1 METGEHILQSYDQE
15 LEDIRSKAMAM
26 GGMVEKQV
34 RSALQAVLERDVEL
48 GELVAASDGDIND
61 LEVDIDEECA
71 GIIARR
77 QPAAGDLRLLLSII
91 KVTTDLER
99 IGDEAEQIG
108 LYASQ
113 LGNQVSNQGMSAQL
127 RHLGELAHSLLKLAL
142 DSFARMDDLQA
153 IDVVKKSRRISK
165 EFDDL
170 SRVLI
175 THMMDDTRN
184 IKNALRVVWCARAFE
199 RIGNHSTN
207 ICEFVIYRVKG
218 KDIRHTN
225 LKKVRK
231 KLYPETLKAEERAES
246 LAGSKTNPST

>member
-1 METGEHILQSYDQE
+1 MQTSNHILHSFDQE
-15 LEDIRSKAMAM
+15 LEDIRSKALEM
-26 GGMVEKQV
+26 GGLVEKQV
-34 RSALQAVLERDVEL
+34 SNALQAVMERDIEL
-48 GELVAASDGDIND
+48 GELVSSSDGQIND

-77 QPAAGDLRLLLSII
+77 QPTAGDLRLLLSII
-91 KVTTDLER
+91 KLTTDLER

-108 LYASQ
+108 QYATQ
-113 LGNQVSNQGMSAQL
+113 LGTLTSDKGMNTEL
-127 RHLGELAHSLLKLAL
+127 RHLGELAHTLLKLAL

-153 IDVVKKSRRISK
+153 LEVAKKSRRIGK
-165 EFDDL
+165 EFDNL

-175 THMMDDTRN
+175 THMMDDQRN
-184 IKNALRVVWCARAFE
+184 IKDALRVMWCARALE

-225 LKKVRK
+225 LKKVGK
-231 KLYPETLKAEERAES
+231 KLYPKLES
-246 LAGSKTNPST
+246 DDQ

>member
-1 METGEHILQSYDQE
+1 MENGDHILQSYDQE
-15 LEDIRSKAMAM
+15 LEEIRSKALEM
-26 GGMVEKQV
+26 GGLVEKQV
-34 RSALQAVLERDVEL
+34 SNALQAVLERDVEL
-48 GELVAASDGDIND
+48 GEHVASSDADINE
-61 LEVDIDEECA
+61 LEVEIDEECA
-71 GIIARR
+71 SIIARR

-91 KVTTDLER
+91 KITTDLER

-113 LGNQVSNQGMSAQL
+113 LGNHVSNQGMSAQL

-142 DSFARMDDLQA
+142 DAFARMDDEQA
-153 IDVVKKSRRISK
+153 MDVAKKSRRVSR

-170 SRVLI
+170 SRILI

-184 IKNALRVVWCARAFE
+184 IKNALRVIWCARAFE

-218 KDIRHTN
+218 KDIRHTS
-225 LKKVRK
+225 LKKIRK
-231 KLYPETLKAEERAES
+231 KLYPETLKDKKSDDE
-246 LAGSKTNPST
+246 

>member
-1 METGEHILQSYDQE
+1 MQTSNHILHSFDQE
-15 LEDIRSKAMAM
+15 LEDIRSKALEM
-26 GGMVEKQV
+26 GGLVEKQV
-34 RSALQAVLERDVEL
+34 SNALQAVMERDIEL
-48 GELVAASDGDIND
+48 GELVSSSDGQIND

-77 QPAAGDLRLLLSII
+77 QPTAGDLRLLLSII
-91 KVTTDLER
+91 KLTTDLER

-108 LYASQ
+108 QYATQ
-113 LGNQVSNQGMSAQL
+113 LGTLTSDKGMNTEL
-127 RHLGELAHSLLKLAL
+127 RHLGELAHTLLKLAL

-153 IDVVKKSRRISK
+153 LEVAKKSRRIGK
-165 EFDDL
+165 EFDNL

-175 THMMDDTRN
+175 THMMDDQRN
-184 IKNALRVVWCARAFE
+184 IKDALRVMWCARALE

-225 LKKVRK
+225 LKKVGK
-231 KLYPETLKAEERAES
+231 KLYPTLES
-246 LAGSKTNPST
+246 DDQ

>member
-1 METGEHILQSYDQE
+1 MENGEHILQSYDQE
-15 LEDIRSKAMAM
+15 LEEIRSKALEM
-26 GGMVEKQV
+26 GGLVEKQV
-34 RSALQAVLERDVEL
+34 SNALTAVLDRDTEL
-48 GELVAASDGDIND
+48 GEHVAASDDDINE
-61 LEVDIDEECA
+61 LEVTIDEECA
-71 GIIARR
+71 SIIARR

-99 IGDEAEQIG
+99 IGDEAEKIG

-113 LGNQVSNQGMSAQL
+113 LGTHAVNQGMSAQL
-127 RHLGELAHSLLKLAL
+127 QHLGSLAHSLLKLAL
-142 DSFARMDDLQA
+142 DAFARMDDEQA
-153 IDVVKKSRRISK
+153 MEVARKSRKIGK

-184 IKNALRVVWCARAFE
+184 IKNALRVIWCARAFE

-218 KDIRHTN
+218 KDIRHTS
-225 LKKVRK
+225 LKKIRK
-231 KLYPETLKAEERAES
+231 KLYPDMDKGSDKAS
-246 LAGSKTNPST
+246 

>member
-1 METGEHILQSYDQE
+1 METGEHILQSYDQD
-15 LEDIRSKAMAM
+15 LEEIRNKALEM
-26 GGMVEKQV
+26 GGLVEKQV
-34 RSALQAVLERDVEL
+34 SNALQAVIERDAEL
-48 GELVAASDGDIND
+48 GEAVASADGPINEM
-61 LEVDIDEECA
+61 EVEIDEECA
-71 GIIARR
+71 SIIARR
-77 QPAAGDLRLLLSII
+77 QPTAGDLRLLLSII

-113 LGNQVSNQGMSAQL
+113 LGNNVSNQGMSAKL
-127 RHLGELAHSLLKLAL
+127 RHLGELSHNLLKMAL
-142 DSFARMDDLQA
+142 DAFARMDDLQA
-153 IDVVKKSRRISK
+153 LDVAKKSRRVSR

-184 IKNALRVVWCARAFE
+184 IKNALRVIWCARAFE

-225 LKKVRK
+225 LKKIRK
-231 KLYPETLKAEERAES
+231 KLYPETAKALDDQS
-246 LAGSKTNPST
+246 

>member
-1 METGEHILQSYDQE
+1 MENGDHILRSYDQE
-15 LEDIRSKAMAM
+15 LEDIRSKTLAM
-26 GGMVEKQV
+26 GGLVEKQV
-34 RSALQAVLERDVEL
+34 SNALQAVLERDIEL
-48 GELVAASDGDIND
+48 GELVATSDAEINE
-61 LEVDIDEECA
+61 LEVEIDEECA
-71 GIIARR
+71 SIIARR

-113 LGNQVSNQGMSAQL
+113 LGSNTSNLGLSAQL
-127 RHLGELAHSLLKLAL
+127 RHLGELSHSLLKLAL
-142 DSFARMDDLQA
+142 DAFARMDDGQA
-153 IDVVKKSRRISK
+153 MDVAKKSRRVSG

-175 THMMDDTRN
+175 THMMDDPRS
-184 IKNALRVVWCARAFE
+184 IKNALRVMGCARSLE

-218 KDIRHTN
+218 KDIRHTS
-225 LKKVRK
+225 LKKIRK
-231 KLYPETLKAEERAES
+231 KLYPETLKKSR
-246 LAGSKTNPST
+246 

>member
-1 METGEHILQSYDQE
+1 MENGDHILQSYDQE
-15 LEDIRSKAMAM
+15 LEEIRSKALEM
-26 GGMVEKQV
+26 GGLVEKQV
-34 RSALQAVLERDVEL
+34 SNALEAVLERDVEL
-48 GELVAASDGDIND
+48 GEHVASSDAEINE

-71 GIIARR
+71 SIIARR

-91 KVTTDLER
+91 KITTDLER

-113 LGNQVSNQGMSAQL
+113 LGNNVSNQGMSSKL
-127 RHLGELAHSLLKLAL
+127 RHLGELAHTLLKLAL
-142 DSFARMDDLQA
+142 DSFARMDDEQA
-153 IDVVKKSRRISK
+153 LDVAKKSRRVSR

-184 IKNALRVVWCARAFE
+184 IKNALRVIWCARAFE

-218 KDIRHTN
+218 KDIRHTS
-225 LKKVRK
+225 LKKIRK
-231 KLYPETLKAEERAES
+231 KLYPETLKDNKPQD
-246 LAGSKTNPST
+246 GS

>member
-1 METGEHILQSYDQE
+1 MENGDHILQSYDQE
-15 LEDIRSKAMAM
+15 LEDIRSKALEM
-26 GGMVEKQV
+26 GGLVEKQV
-34 RSALQAVLERDVEL
+34 SNAIIAVLERDTAL
-48 GELVAASDGDIND
+48 GEHVAASDDEINE
-61 LEVDIDEECA
+61 LEVTIDEECA
-71 GIIARR
+71 SIIARR

-91 KVTTDLER
+91 KITTDLER
-99 IGDEAEQIG
+99 IGDEAEKIG

-113 LGNQVSNQGMSAQL
+113 LGTHTVNQGMSAQL
-127 RHLGELAHSLLKLAL
+127 EHLGTLAHNLLKLAL
-142 DSFARMDDLQA
+142 DAFARMDDEQA
-153 IDVVKKSRRISK
+153 MDVARKSRSIGK

-218 KDIRHTN
+218 KDIRHTS
-225 LKKVRK
+225 LKKIRK
-231 KLYPETLKAEERAES
+231 KLYPDMAKDPQ
-246 LAGSKTNPST
+246 SKV

>member
-1 METGEHILQSYDQE
+1 METSDHILHSFDQE
-15 LEDIRSKAMAM
+15 LEAIRSKALEM
-26 GGMVEKQV
+26 GGLVEKQV
-34 RSALQAVLERDVEL
+34 SNALQAVMERDIEL
-48 GELVAASDGDIND
+48 GELVASSDGDIND

-77 QPAAGDLRLLLSII
+77 QPTAGDLRLLLSII
-91 KVTTDLER
+91 KLTTDLER

-108 LYASQ
+108 QYATE
-113 LGNQVSNQGMSAQL
+113 LGNQNGSAGMNNQL

-153 IDVVKKSRRISK
+153 LDVAKKSRRVGK
-165 EFDDL
+165 EFDNL

-175 THMMDDTRN
+175 THMMDDQRN
-184 IKNALRVVWCARAFE
+184 IKDALRVMWCARAFE

-225 LKKVRK
+225 LKKIGK
-231 KLYPETLKAEERAES
+231 KLYPKQENAED
-246 LAGSKTNPST
+246 

>member
-1 METGEHILQSYDQE
+1 METSDHILQSFDQE
-15 LEDIRSKAMAM
+15 LEDIRSKALVM
-26 GGMVEKQV
+26 GGLVEKQV
-34 RSALQAVLERDVEL
+34 SNAFQAVIERDTDL
-48 GELVAASDGDIND
+48 GELVASSDGEIND

-91 KVTTDLER
+91 KLTTDLER

-108 LYASQ
+108 VYAAQ
-113 LGNQVSNQGMSAQL
+113 LGSQSSDEGMNTQL

-142 DSFARMDDLQA
+142 DAFARMDDMQA
-153 IDVVKKSRRISK
+153 LEVAKKSRRVGK
-165 EFDDL
+165 EFDNL

-175 THMMDDTRN
+175 THMMEDQRN
-184 IKNALRVVWCARAFE
+184 LKDALRVMWCARAFE

-225 LKKVRK
+225 LKKIGK
-231 KLYPETLKAEERAES
+231 KLYPKLKDTEE
-246 LAGSKTNPST
+246 